1 MVCGCREGEK
11 IDAGTE
17 TNSNLYHE
25 LYYHFLGTDQ
35 SEDVLC
41 WRDQDNPKHMFGS
54 KVTDDGKVTSLLVM
68 LHFKFSYD
76 AESLSFGFEFRS
88 NHYVLFFSN
97 AVLDHGN

>member
-1 MVCGCREGEK
+1 MKLFEERVLSFLIVVCFCREGDK

-25 LYYHFLGTDQ
+25 LYYHFLETDQ

-54 KVTDDGKVTSLLVM
+54 KVTDDGKVKPLIYNASLKVLVVTIM
-68 LHFKFSYD
+68 FYS
-76 AESLSFGFEFRS
+76 
-88 NHYVLFFSN
+88 
-97 AVLDHGN
+97 